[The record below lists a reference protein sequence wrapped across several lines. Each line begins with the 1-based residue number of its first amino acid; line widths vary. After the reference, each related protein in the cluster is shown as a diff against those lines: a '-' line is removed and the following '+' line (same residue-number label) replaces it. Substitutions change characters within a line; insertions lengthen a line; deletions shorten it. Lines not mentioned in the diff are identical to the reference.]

1 MKTAISIPDPIFE
14 QAEHFA
20 HKQGM
25 SRSEFYTKAIAEYI
39 KERDEENIT
48 ENLNRIYENTPSSV
62 EKEINSIQYYSLNN
76 NQEKW

>member
-1 MKTAISIPDPIFE
+1 M
-14 QAEHFA
+14 
-20 HKQGM
+20 
-25 SRSEFYTKAIAEYI
+25 

-48 ENLNRIYENTPSSV
+48 ENLNRVYENTPSIV